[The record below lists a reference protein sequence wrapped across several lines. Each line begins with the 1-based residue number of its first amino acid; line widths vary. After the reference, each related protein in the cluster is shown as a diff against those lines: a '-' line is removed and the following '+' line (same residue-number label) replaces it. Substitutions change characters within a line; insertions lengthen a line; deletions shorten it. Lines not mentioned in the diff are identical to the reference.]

1 MVQNAHLLSKLL
13 ADTAENELK
22 FARSFTKIRQNEFGK
37 FGTNTAAQPQ
47 QSPKVFTE
55 PSFFQISENVSSQR
69 GMHLRSEECGRLL
82 VLERPLE
89 VPDDAPEVR
98 GRVAVALGHEEEA
111 LRGADEVLLV
121 QRILSIPP
129 RFPCKID
136 ACRCSEHTLR
146 CKMNFGENQ

>member
-111 LRGADEVLLV
+111 LRGADEVPR
-121 QRILSIPP
+121 QGTIPQSPSSMPSYSPSSLSILGL
-129 RFPCKID
+129 
-136 ACRCSEHTLR
+136 ACLARS
-146 CKMNFGENQ
+146 